1 MKVSV
6 VIPCYN
12 MKVYLEE
19 CLSSILSQSLS
30 EIEIICIDDGS
41 KDGTKELLEDYQKK
55 YNNIYLMGQEN
66 EGSGNARNKGI
77 KFAHGEYIA
86 FMDADDFYPD
96 LDILEYLYNTA
107 VSNEAKICGGSRCSY
122 RNGVY
127 TYSDFRSGMV
137 FEKDGWINKEEFSS
151 FAGFWRYLFKK
162 DFLTENNI
170 FFPNY
175 LRMQDLPFFIKAIS
189 KVERVYCVKKI
200 TYCYRLGH
208 KQLKLNEKVAIDS
221 AKGMRDSLLIS
232 KNKGLKK
239 IYTLLLNEL
248 CGEITGIMY
257 YFAHKGVEEIRP
269 IIHDI
274 NTIISEN
281 NDDKCLPRILLEGN
295 ALDEYVE
302 KNWEERERLFSK
314 LNEYSKI
321 LIYGAG
327 VVGQK
332 MLKFL
337 KHYGYEPEAFVV
349 SDSKQ
354 NVEEVEGIIVKQIE
368 EYVNIQKEC
377 FIIVAT
383 FPYSH
388 KEIQKGLYE
397 NGFQQFWLIDMGKF
411 YLWYE
416 DINH

>member
-1 MKVSV
+1 M
-6 VIPCYN
+6 
-12 MKVYLEE
+12 YLEK
-19 CLSSILSQSLS
+19 CLNSILSQSLS

-41 KDGTKELLEDYQKK
+41 NDGTKELLKDFHKK
-55 YNNIYLMGQEN
+55 YNNIYLLHQEN
-66 EGSGNARNKGI
+66 EGSGSARNKGI

-107 VSNEAKICGGSRCSY
+107 VENEAEICGGSRCSY

-127 TYSDFRSGMV
+127 TYGDFRSGMV
-137 FEKDGWINKEEFSS
+137 FEQDGWINKEEFPS

-162 DFLTENNI
+162 AFLIENNI
-170 FFPNY
+170 FFPDY

-189 KVERVYCVKKI
+189 KVEKVYCVKKI

-208 KQLKLNEKVAIDS
+208 KQLKLNERGAIDS

-232 KNKGLKK
+232 KNEGLKK
-239 IYTLLLNEL
+239 IYTMLIDEL

-257 YFAHKGVEEIRP
+257 YFAHKGIAEIRP

-274 NTIISEN
+274 NIIISED
-281 NDDKCLPRILLEGN
+281 NDEECLPPILLEGN

-302 KNWEERERLFSK
+302 KNWKARERLFSK
-314 LNEYSKI
+314 LDKYPKI

-327 VVGQK
+327 IVGKK

-337 KHYGYEPEAFVV
+337 KNYGYKPEAFVV

-354 NVEEVEGIIVKQIE
+354 NVEEIEDIKVKQIE
-368 EYVNIQKEC
+368 EYVHIQKEC

-383 FPYSH
+383 FPYLH

-397 NGFQQFWLIDMGKF
+397 KGFQQFWLIDMGKF

-416 DINH
+416 DMFY